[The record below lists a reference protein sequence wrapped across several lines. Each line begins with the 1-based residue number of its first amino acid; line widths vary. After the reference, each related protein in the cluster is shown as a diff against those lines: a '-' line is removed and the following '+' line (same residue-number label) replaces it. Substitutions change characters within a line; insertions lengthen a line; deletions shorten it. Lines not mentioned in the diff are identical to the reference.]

1 MSRIIRR
8 QGLIIIHIV
17 LTLLAL
23 SACASSAP
31 AANETPVADGSPAA
45 QATQT
50 AEAASPSA
58 QATQTAQ
65 TAESTPGGS
74 LRPIASAD
82 CETLRAALAQQLA
95 AEIAQAD
102 APFSDPTTGK
112 SGTACQLTTKGT
124 GQDFGS
130 FGEVADK
137 IRALLIEQG
146 WTEDQSY
153 LADGPT
159 GTGAGFHKGSALAV
173 MLVEWSPA
181 PEVQCPADQ
190 PISACE
196 VPPAQQIFDIS
207 LSLAQ

>member
-17 LTLLAL
+17 LTLLTL

-31 AANETPVADGSPAA
+31 AVSETPVANVSPAA

-50 AEAASPSA
+50 AP
-58 QATQTAQ
+58 TV
-65 TAESTPGGS
+65 ESTTSDG
-74 LRPIASAD
+74 LRPIATTD
-82 CETLRAALAQQLA
+82 CETLRVALAEQLA
-95 AEIAQAD
+95 TPLAQANT
-102 APFSDPTTGK
+102 PFSDPISGK
-112 SGTACQLTTKGT
+112 SGTACQLTARGT

-130 FGEVADK
+130 FVEVADK
-137 IRALLIEQG
+137 IRATLIEQG
-146 WTEDQSY
+146 WTEDQAY

-159 GTGAGFHKGSALAV
+159 GTGAGFHKNSALAV

-207 LSLAQ
+207 L

>member
-8 QGLIIIHIV
+8 QSLIIIHIV

-31 AANETPVADGSPAA
+31 AASEPP
-45 QATQT
+45 
-50 AEAASPSA
+50 EAASPSA
-58 QATQTAQ
+58 QETQATA
-65 TAESTPGGS
+65 SGN
-74 LRPIASAD
+74 LRPVDSAE
-82 CETLRAALAQQLA
+82 CAALRTALEQQLA
-95 AEIAQAD
+95 APILQAS
-102 APFSDPTTGK
+102 APFTDSIKGL
-112 SGTACQLTTKGT
+112 SGTACQLAAKGT
-124 GQDFGS
+124 GKEFGS

-137 IRALLIEQG
+137 IRALLTEQG
-146 WTEDQSY
+146 WTEDQAY

-159 GTGAGFHKGSALAV
+159 GTAAGFRKGSALAV
-173 MLVEWSPA
+173 MSVEWQPG

-196 VPPAQQIFDIS
+196 VAPEQQIFGIS

>member
-31 AANETPVADGSPAA
+31 AAGETL
-45 QATQT
+45 
-50 AEAASPSA
+50 EAAPPSA
-58 QATQTAQ
+58 QETQ
-65 TAESTPGGS
+65 AEASGS
-74 LRPIASAD
+74 LSPIESDA
-82 CETLRAALAQQLA
+82 CAALRTALEQQLA
-95 AEIAQAD
+95 APISQAN
-102 APFSDPTTGK
+102 APFSDPIKGL
-112 SGTACQLTTKGT
+112 SGTACRLTAKGT
-124 GQDFGS
+124 GKEFGS

-137 IRALLIEQG
+137 IRALLTEQG
-146 WTEDQSY
+146 WAEDQAY

-159 GTGAGFHKGSALAV
+159 GTAAGFRKGSAVAV
-173 MLVEWSPA
+173 MRVEWQPG

-196 VPPAQQIFDIS
+196 VTPEQQIFDIS
-207 LSLAQ
+207 LSLAHYGNERID